1 MKNDKTALKIIEKYA
16 ESYQILSKEN
26 AELKSLLKDCEK
38 NIRLNK
44 EVINNLLSK
53 EQHDNTHLF
62 QEENENLSSTNK
74 ALVLELS
81 NTKNRLFFIESLVI
95 EKSGGLNKLIDDL
108 EVKVFELENKLKA
121 KESMIKSLNQ
131 TMIKMRKIIKGSY
144 LNKCYVEVYDAQPTD
159 IILNLSDS
167 INDIQVN
174 YNALLVKYDAA
185 VISKNAYEKDNNYYV
200 RRIRF

>member
-1 MKNDKTALKIIEKYA
+1 M
-16 ESYQILSKEN
+16 
-26 AELKSLLKDCEK
+26 
-38 NIRLNK
+38 
-44 EVINNLLSK
+44 
-53 EQHDNTHLF
+53 
-62 QEENENLSSTNK
+62 
-74 ALVLELS
+74 
-81 NTKNRLFFIESLVI
+81 
-95 EKSGGLNKLIDDL
+95 IDDL